1 MKIAPLIHSRTLY
14 CDFNSNFAVRPQNLN
29 VQWARDK
36 IRAATKDLGIF
47 NDVRRVVASKD
58 GVGIAGVACI
68 FKFFVEKYCPDKVQE
83 FEKYFRDEVRREVKI
98 FLGYTFEMSGK
109 REIPN
114 VTDEDLLQM
123 FMDSLAPEWERK
135 FVETVYSNYK
145 ECGTKNFSDDQKPFE
160 TISGVEIYNV
170 DVFNK
175 FLADAQIKN
184 ISYCSNVNQFDIWQ
198 EGKFSAIFTSDNSVI
213 SGLKSQPQK
222 KTSTPQVTNQQVTR
236 QQVTRQQ
243 VTNQQSPKNQ
253 NPPPP
258 NSNRLMIFATALIVL
273 MAIIFLLMR

>member
-14 CDFNSNFAVRPQNLN
+14 CDFNSNFAVRPQNLD

-123 FMDSLAPEWERK
+123 FMDTLAPEWERK

-145 ECGTKNFSDDQKPFE
+145 ECGTKNFSDDQKPVDK
-160 TISGVEIYNV
+160 ISGVEIYNV

-213 SGLKSQPQK
+213 NGLKSQPQK
-222 KTSTPQVTNQQVTR
+222 KTSTPQVTNQQVTN

-243 VTNQQSPKNQ
+243 VTNPQSPKNQ
-253 NPPPP
+253 NPLPP

-273 MAIIFLLMR
+273 MAIIFLLTR

>member
-14 CDFNSNFAVRPQNLN
+14 CDFNSNFAVRPQNLD

-123 FMDSLAPEWERK
+123 FMDTLAPEWERK

-145 ECGTKNFSDDQKPFE
+145 ECGTKNFSDDQKPVE

-213 SGLKSQPQK
+213 NGLKSQPQK
-222 KTSTPQVTNQQVTR
+222 KTSTPQVTNQQVTN

-243 VTNQQSPKNQ
+243 VTNPQSPKNQ

-273 MAIIFLLMR
+273 MAIIFLLTR

>member
-109 REIPN
+109 REFPN

-213 SGLKSQPQK
+213 NGLKSQPQK

>member
-135 FVETVYSNYK
+135 F
-145 ECGTKNFSDDQKPFE
+145 G
-160 TISGVEIYNV
+160 
-170 DVFNK
+170 
-175 FLADAQIKN
+175 
-184 ISYCSNVNQFDIWQ
+184 
-198 EGKFSAIFTSDNSVI
+198 
-213 SGLKSQPQK
+213 
-222 KTSTPQVTNQQVTR
+222 
-236 QQVTRQQ
+236 
-243 VTNQQSPKNQ
+243 
-253 NPPPP
+253 
-258 NSNRLMIFATALIVL
+258 
-273 MAIIFLLMR
+273 MRH

>member
-1 MKIAPLIHSRTLY
+1 M
-14 CDFNSNFAVRPQNLN
+14 
-29 VQWARDK
+29 
-36 IRAATKDLGIF
+36 
-47 NDVRRVVASKD
+47 
-58 GVGIAGVACI
+58 
-68 FKFFVEKYCPDKVQE
+68 
-83 FEKYFRDEVRREVKI
+83 
-98 FLGYTFEMSGK
+98 
-109 REIPN
+109 
-114 VTDEDLLQM
+114 
-123 FMDSLAPEWERK
+123 
-135 FVETVYSNYK
+135 

>member
-109 REIPN
+109 REFPN